1 MSILDRL
8 FILLQHCMPQQ
19 LLSRLTGL
27 LADIE
32 TQWIKNFLIKTFI
45 AQYKVDMSE
54 AQYADA
60 AQYTSFNEFF
70 TRSLKSGLRPVDPAV
85 SSIVSPADGVVSE
98 AGLIDKTTLLQAKG
112 QHYDLQML
120 LGGDAVLAK
129 PFENGSFA
137 TIYLSPK
144 DYHRVH
150 MPAQGTLLKS
160 IYVPGELFSVN
171 QTTANYVP
179 QLFARNERLI
189 CFFDGPNGAFVVI
202 LVGALIVAGIETVWS
217 GQVAPKSKTICTADY
232 SQAITLN
239 RGDEMGRFKL
249 GSTVILLFPEK
260 SAAWSDEIIAG
271 HEVKMGSRIGSML
284 AQ

>member
-150 MPAQGTLLKS
+150 MPAQGTLLK
-160 IYVPGELFSVN
+160 
-171 QTTANYVP
+171 
-179 QLFARNERLI
+179 
-189 CFFDGPNGAFVVI
+189 
-202 LVGALIVAGIETVWS
+202 
-217 GQVAPKSKTICTADY
+217 
-232 SQAITLN
+232 
-239 RGDEMGRFKL
+239 
-249 GSTVILLFPEK
+249 
-260 SAAWSDEIIAG
+260 
-271 HEVKMGSRIGSML
+271 
-284 AQ
+284 